1 MATPSTSLTPGRTMA
16 ARWTLASALLDDL
29 HSLDATPQAVLA
41 LRGWGTDEPALVGI
55 ATFAELRDRVHHGK
69 DADRVDEILLA
80 LARLASIYGAGDAL
94 AARVLLAL
102 MATGLAA
109 WRRRLA
115 DLEMGDPWCYGDEV
129 EQALAAELA
138 VRIRTWRGTRAVAAN
153 LLRSSARDVRER
165 LLRQRDLPDV
175 GANRTSL
182 DMVTDHD
189 SSDDAAGADSLA
201 RRTRASTVTDPTA
214 DPAGDAE
221 VRELFEWV
229 VTSGALSA
237 EDAELVRARRLLGF
251 SDDEL
256 AAATGMT
263 RRSLQRR
270 CQRAE
275 ARLVVAV
282 GNWAQ
287 AS

>member
-1 MATPSTSLTPGRTMA
+1 MATPSTATLTPGRTMTA
-16 ARWTLASALLDDL
+16 QWTLAAALLDDL
-29 HSLDATPQAVLA
+29 RTLDATPQALLT
-41 LRGWGTDEPALVGI
+41 LRGWGTDEPALTGI
-55 ATFAELRDRVHHGK
+55 GTFAELRESVHHGK
-69 DADRVDEILLA
+69 DADRVDEILLG
-80 LARLASIYGAGDAL
+80 LARLASIYGASDAL

-115 DLEMGDPWCYGDEV
+115 DLEMGDPWNYGDEV
-129 EQALAAELA
+129 EQALAAELT

-165 LLRQRDLPDV
+165 LLRQRNLPDV
-175 GANRTSL
+175 GANRASL
-182 DMVTDHD
+182 DVVADHDNADDAGGLAGRARASAVTD
-189 SSDDAAGADSLA
+189 L
-201 RRTRASTVTDPTA
+201 TA
-214 DPAGDAE
+214 DPAGDTE

-229 VTSGALSA
+229 VSEGLLSA

-251 SDDEL
+251 DDDEL

-282 GNWAQ
+282 ADWAR